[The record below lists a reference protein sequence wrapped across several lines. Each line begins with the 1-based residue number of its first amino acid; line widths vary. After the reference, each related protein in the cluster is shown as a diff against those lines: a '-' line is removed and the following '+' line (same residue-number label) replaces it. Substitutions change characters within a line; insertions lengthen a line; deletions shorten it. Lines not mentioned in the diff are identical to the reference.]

1 MGNIRL
7 LPDHLINQI
16 AAGEVV
22 ERPASVLKEVL
33 ENAADAEASS
43 ITIRFSQGGRS
54 LIQVEDNGT
63 GMGREDALLA
73 LERHAT
79 SKITSVDDLLRLAT
93 LGFRGEALPSIASV
107 SRMTLL
113 TSDGSGEGTRVQ
125 IDGGRITSVEPA
137 YRERGTT
144 VTVRDL
150 FFNLPGRR
158 KFLRSPATETRHLWR
173 IIQGAALPNPQ
184 LGFKVYD
191 GNDLAADLPAAES
204 LQTRMSDLYG
214 ESLFKDLVTLE
225 SSQGPCSAVLF
236 TAREHSQFHGA
247 HIQFAFVN
255 RRHVRDRFVTGA
267 LLSRIKKVFPHHP
280 QPVYLLFL
288 DLPAEEVD
296 FNVHPAKLEVRFRDT
311 ATLFTLMDR
320 FVEGK
325 VGQITAPGPI
335 PVVQGPKAGFHGIP
349 SSRSTS
355 VPSTPGF
362 RSAMTRF
369 GEELKEH
376 FQHSIS
382 PDLPFRYIGSFR
394 DAFLLFDHENELKL
408 VDQHAAHERI
418 LYERLLRGMADGETG
433 KQHLLPPVTIELL
446 PEERSMVKEATD
458 DLTEMGF
465 EVEIFGDRTLSLRAH
480 PIGMTKSESV
490 EFIRA
495 YLRESK
501 GDRNTRT
508 IASLACRSAIKIH
521 SPLAPEKAIEL
532 YRNLLACEDPHHCP
546 HGRPTIL
553 VLSQDQLFAY
563 FKRT

>member
-247 HIQFAFVN
+247 HIQFASVN